1 MYAPEQINK
10 NERRYSMLIL
20 GIESS
25 CDETAA
31 SVVKDCRTIL
41 SSVVSTQIEE
51 HKKYGGVVPEI
62 ASRRHCENILGV
74 VRQALDEA
82 DVSLYDLDGIAV
94 TYAPG
99 LIGALLVGVSF
110 AKALA
115 MSAGKPLIPV
125 HHIAGHIAT
134 NYLTFPELEPP
145 YLCLVASGGHSH
157 IIEVLS
163 YTEFRVAGRTHD
175 DAAGECFDKCARA
188 MGFPYPGGVHIDN
201 AAKTGDRNAFRLPHP
216 AVAGS
221 EFDFSFSG
229 LKTNVINLLHNAEQ
243 KGTEINRNDLAASL
257 QGTIADILTDKTI
270 KAAEALS
277 YKKVT
282 LAGGVSANTGVRA
295 ALSEACAKKGF
306 EFYMPEKKLCGDNGA
321 MIACQGSYNFIAGI
335 TADESLNA
343 IATLS
348 MEEI

>member
-1 MYAPEQINK
+1 
-10 NERRYSMLIL
+10 MLIL

-31 SVVKDCRTIL
+31 SVVEDCRNIR
-41 SSVVSTQIEE
+41 SSVISTQIEE

-74 VRQALDEA
+74 IEQALKEA
-82 DVSLYDLDGIAV
+82 DVTLSDLDGIAV

-110 AKALA
+110 AKGLA

-134 NYLTFPELEPP
+134 NYLTFPDLEPP

-163 YTEFRVAGRTHD
+163 YTKFRVVGRTRD

-201 AAKTGDRNAFRLPHP
+201 ASKEGNPNAFKLPNP
-216 AVAGS
+216 KVAGS

-229 LKTNVINLLHNAEQ
+229 LKTAVINMLHNAEQ
-243 KGTEINRNDLAASL
+243 KGETLDRNDLAASL
-257 QGTIADILTDKTI
+257 QADIANILTDKTI
-270 KAAEALS
+270 RAAQALG
-277 YKKVT
+277 YKKVA

-295 ALSEACAKKGF
+295 ALSEACEKNGF
-306 EFYMPEKKLCGDNGA
+306 EFYMPKKSLCGDNGA
-321 MIACQGSYNFIAGI
+321 MIACQGSYNFLAGI

-348 MEEI
+348 MEDI

>member
-1 MYAPEQINK
+1 
-10 NERRYSMLIL
+10 MLIL

-51 HKKYGGVVPEI
+51 HRKYGGVVPEI

-82 DVSLYDLDGIAV
+82 GVSLSDLDGIAV

-115 MSAGKPLIPV
+115 MSCGKPLIPV

-134 NYLTFPELEPP
+134 NYLTHPTLEPP

-163 YTEFRVAGRTHD
+163 YTKFRVVGRTRD

-188 MGFPYPGGVHIDN
+188 MGFPYPGGVHIDK
-201 AAKTGDRNAFRLPHP
+201 ASQSGDPSAIKLPRP
-216 AVAGS
+216 SVAGN

-229 LKTNVINLLHNAEQ
+229 LKTSVINMLHNAQQ
-243 KGTEINRNDLAASL
+243 KGTEVNTNDLAASL
-257 QGTIADILTDKTI
+257 QSTIAGVLTEHTI
-270 KAAEALS
+270 NAAKALG
-277 YKKVT
+277 YRKVA

-295 ALSEACAKKGF
+295 ALSEACEKEGF
-306 EFYMPEKKLCGDNGA
+306 EFFMPEKSLCGDNGA
-321 MIACQGSYNFIAGI
+321 MIACQGSYNLLAGI

-343 IATLS
+343 VATLS

>member
-1 MYAPEQINK
+1 
-10 NERRYSMLIL
+10 MLIL

-31 SVVKDCRTIL
+31 SVIEDCRTIR
-41 SSVVSTQIEE
+41 SSVISTQIAE
-51 HKKYGGVVPEI
+51 HRKYGGVVPEI

-74 VRQALDEA
+74 TRKALDDA
-82 DVSLYDLDGIAV
+82 GVTLADLDCIAV

-99 LIGALLVGVSF
+99 LIGALLVGVNF
-110 AKALA
+110 AKGLA
-115 MSAGKPLIPV
+115 MAAGKPLIPV

-134 NYLTFPELEPP
+134 NYLSHKELEPP

-163 YTEFRVAGRTHD
+163 YTEFRVVGRTHD

-188 MGFPYPGGVHIDN
+188 MGFPYPGGVHVDE
-201 AAKTGDRNAFRLPHP
+201 AAQKGDAKAFRLPHP

-229 LKTNVINLLHNAEQ
+229 LKTAVINLLHHAEQ
-243 KGTEINRNDLAASL
+243 KGEEINRNDLSASL
-257 QGTIADILTDKTI
+257 QATISEILTGKTI
-270 KAAEALS
+270 CAAEALG
-277 YKKVT
+277 YKKIA
-282 LAGGVSANTGVRA
+282 LAGGVSANSGVRA
-295 ALSEACAKKGF
+295 ALSGACAKRGYDF
-306 EFYMPEKKLCGDNGA
+306 FMPEKPLCGDNGA
-321 MIACQGSYNFIAGI
+321 MIACQGSYNFLAGM

-343 IATLS
+343 VATLS
-348 MEEI
+348 MDDI